1 MHSHKSLDNYVEIHR
16 MNELSTITL
25 IEYTTNAC
33 KKNVN
38 IKGHATGEK
47 LFTRFDVIL
56 LLPVCVAGARS
67 HGML

>member
-1 MHSHKSLDNYVEIHR
+1 